1 MKAQLSAF
9 AALFLIGVTACAG
22 KPEKPVEG
30 GSQMLDQVLA
40 WWPGD
45 YHNNRQ
51 LDELRAAGKP
61 IWKADGSGKPG
72 HIAVASHYRRA
83 DLPAFGEHVLY
94 VEETKHG
101 DPSAIFRQRIYT
113 LTRDLETDTVTVKLW
128 YFKDKTRYLGA
139 WKDAGILAELT
150 PEQMS
155 PLPDH
160 CDLTIRR
167 QDTRYHMSMPPK
179 QCVFG
184 ERYFDYQVLLGPNSF
199 WFRDRIVNAATDEV
213 MEAAGDF
220 TYHELDR
227 VAP

>member
-1 MKAQLSAF
+1 MKAPSIASLVLCLVA
-9 AALFLIGVTACAG
+9 TACSG
-22 KPEKPVEG
+22 TFDKKVSNGP
-30 GSQMLDQVLA
+30 QMLDEVMM

-51 LDELRAAGKP
+51 LQKLRAAGKP
-61 IWKADGSGKPG
+61 IWQADGSGKPG
-72 HIAVASHYRRA
+72 HIAVTSHYRRVE
-83 DLPAFGEHVLY
+83 LPEFGDHVLY

-113 LTRDLETDTVTVKLW
+113 LTRDPETDVVTVKLW
-128 YFKDKTRYLGA
+128 YFKDKTRYLAA
-139 WKDAGILAELT
+139 WRDASILAELT
-150 PEQMS
+150 PDQMS

-167 QDTRYHMSMPPK
+167 QGARYHMSMPAK

-184 ERYFDYQVLLGPNSF
+184 ERYFDYQVLLGPESF
-199 WFRDRIVNAATDEV
+199 WFRDRIVDAATDEV
-213 MEAAGDF
+213 LEAAGNF

>member
-1 MKAQLSAF
+1 MKALRSV
-9 AALFLIGVTACAG
+9 ALILALIATACTGTSRKQA
-22 KPEKPVEG
+22 EG
-30 GSQMLDQVLA
+30 GAEMLDQVMA

-45 YHNNRQ
+45 YHNDRQ
-51 LDELRAAGKP
+51 LDQLRAAGKP

-72 HIAVASHYRRA
+72 HIAVTSHYRRVN
-83 DLPAFGEHVLY
+83 LPEFGDQVLY

-113 LTRDLETDTVTVKLW
+113 LTRDVDSDVVTVKLW

-139 WKDAGILAELT
+139 WRDAGILAELT
-150 PEQMS
+150 PDQMS
-155 PLPDH
+155 PLPEN

-167 QDTRYHMSMPPK
+167 QEARYHMSMPPK

-184 ERYFDYQVLLGPNSF
+184 ERYFDYQVLLGPDSF

-213 MEAAGDF
+213 MEAAGNF
-220 TYHELDR
+220 TYHELDQ